1 MRYPEW
7 LKKKTPKV
15 SNNLNI
21 RKVLGDSS
29 IHTVCESA
37 LCPNRGECFEKNTVT
52 FMILGDVCTRSCRF
66 CAVEKHN
73 ASSPGPLP
81 RPNGEGRSTIDI
93 DEPQKVAEAAE
104 KLGLKHVVIT
114 SVTRDDLPDGGAA
127 QFAKTILAV
136 REKIPEAMIEV
147 LTPDFNGEL
156 DSLEIVLNA
165 RPDVFNHNV
174 ETIARLYN
182 EVRPQA
188 SFERS
193 LKVLASPRRFAN
205 IAPIHHAVGV
215 VPLPLLQGEGKKIL
229 VKTGFMVGL
238 GETKEEVFA
247 LLNILKDTGVDIVT
261 IGQYIAPSK
270 DHYPVKEFIRPEVFE
285 EYKKYGESIGI
296 PQVFAGPFVRSSY
309 RAGEVAAKCGTIK

>member
-7 LKKKTPKV
+7 LKKKTPKA
-15 SNNLNI
+15 SNNNNI
-21 RKVLGDSS
+21 RKILGDTS

-66 CAVEKHN
+66 CAVEKATH
-73 ASSPGPLP
+73 PLAP
-81 RPNGEGRSTIDI
+81 SLEKRGGIEP
-93 DEPQKVAEAAE
+93 DEPEKVAAAAE
-104 KLGLKHVVIT
+104 KLGLKHIVIT
-114 SVTRDDLPDGGAA
+114 SVTRDDLPDGGAE

-136 REKIPEAMIEV
+136 RAKLPNVMVEV
-147 LTPDFNGEL
+147 LTPDFMGDLE
-156 DSLEIVLNA
+156 SLQKALNA
-165 RPDVFNHNV
+165 RPDVFNHNI
-174 ETIARLYN
+174 ETIERLYN

-188 SFERS
+188 DFKRS
-193 LKVLASPRRFAN
+193 LKVLANVR
-205 IAPIHHAVGV
+205 
-215 VPLPLLQGEGKKIL
+215 PLTPGPFPHFMGQGERIL

-247 LLNILKDTGVDIVT
+247 LLKILKDTGVDIVT
-261 IGQYIAPSK
+261 IGQYITPSK
-270 DHYPVKEFIRPEVFE
+270 EHYPVKEFIRPEVFE

-309 RAGEVAAKCGTIK
+309 RAGEVFEKCGKKTIYKR